1 MTVYPEEHAIPAIHA
16 LHLADVAARFGVG
29 REVLLAGAGLDART
43 LAEPNARL
51 AVPEL
56 VALIERARALT
67 GEPGIG
73 FYVGLQMR
81 IASHGYLGLAAM
93 TASTVR
99 EALAI
104 ATRFAPTRTSALSLR
119 LDVEGDEARLV
130 FVEHADLGP
139 ARDAFVFGLL
149 TGIWKIGDAITGLS
163 LAEHGPRSGAA
174 GADVTFAEPAYFARF
189 AALAPRIRFEQ
200 PQTCLRFSSAL
211 LDRPLVTGDPA
222 ASRLT
227 LEQCE
232 RELDALAPRVASRV
246 RGLLPSP
253 SGFRSLEE
261 VAVSMHVS
269 ARTLK
274 RRLAEEGT
282 TFTALLDSARRARAE
297 ELLRSPRRT
306 LDAIASELGYAD
318 VASFTR
324 AFRRWTGEPPGAWR
338 KR

>member
-1 MTVYPEEHAIPAIHA
+1 MTSSSEEHAIPAIHA
-16 LHLADVAARFGVG
+16 LHLADVAARFGVA
-29 REVLLAGAGLDART
+29 REALLSGSGLAPKT
-43 LAEPNARL
+43 LAEPDARL

-56 VALIERARALT
+56 IALVERARALT

-104 ATRFAPTRTSALSLR
+104 AIRFAPTRTSALSLR
-119 LDVEGDEARLV
+119 LDVDGDEARLV
-130 FVEHADLGP
+130 FVEHADLGA
-139 ARDAFVFGLL
+139 ARDAFVFALL
-149 TGIWKIGDAITGLS
+149 VGIWKIGDAITGLA
-163 LAEHGPRSGAA
+163 LAEHGPRGKAE
-174 GADVTFAEPAYFARF
+174 ADVTFAEPSYFARF
-189 AALAPRIRFEQ
+189 AALAPRVRFEQ
-200 PQTCLRFSSAL
+200 PETCLRFSSAM

-232 RELDALAPRVASRV
+232 RELEALAPRVASRV
-246 RGLLPSP
+246 RTLLPSG

-261 VAVSMHVS
+261 VAAVMHVS

-282 TFTALLDSARRARAE
+282 SFTLLLEQGRRARAE

-306 LDAIASELGYAD
+306 LDAIAAELGYAD

-324 AFRRWTGEPPGAWR
+324 AFRRWTGVPPGAWR